1 MYYREFGIPA
11 RIGRAHTT
19 EEIEKYKTR
28 WNGVKNCYTSVYV
41 FDSMRDIGDKTNYD
55 SAVINTI
62 WFDFGDNK
70 KVVKCLRDVRKFIRK
85 YCNPNKI
92 TPRIYLTGGKGF
104 QMNIDFHCPV
114 DFSDTI
120 KRRVL
125 REYLLHLKKKYRLST
140 LDERC
145 ISNSVSCLRRIPNT
159 QYISKLTGE
168 PTGVWCSQFTVDMI
182 MTLDLDALYAIARED
197 TGAQFPPIKSKRA
210 LRDMVDFACDFYD
223 IEHTVSNSVAH
234 LLEQINSAHGSTTHS
249 YTSQGFIK
257 PIRGCVMKLIKLNI
271 ARGHSNHDQ
280 NNIIAAEL
288 LNARWSDK
296 DISFVFSS
304 IYDEPA
310 RDYGWYED
318 DPNRAGWQ
326 IRKMRQKEMQRYSK
340 TKLKS
345 MGLGCSE
352 HCPCEEN

>member
-1 MYYREFGIPA
+1 MEG
-11 RIGRAHTT
+11 
-19 EEIEKYKTR
+19 
-28 WNGVKNCYTSVYV
+28 
-41 FDSMRDIGDKTNYD
+41 KTNYD
-55 SAVINTI
+55 SAVLNTI
-62 WFDFGDNK
+62 WFDFDHDK
-70 KVVKCLRDVRKFIRK
+70 DVKKCLMDVRKFIRK
-85 YCNPNKI
+85 YCKPNGI

-104 QMNIDFHCPV
+104 QMNIDFWQPI
-114 DFSDTI
+114 DFADNI

-125 REYLLHLKKKYRLST
+125 REYLLHLKTKYKLST

-145 ISNSVSCLRRIPNT
+145 VSNSVSCLRRIPNT
-159 QYISKLTGE
+159 KYISKITQE
-168 PTGVWCSQFTVDMI
+168 PTGVWCTQFSVDEVMKMSI
-182 MTLDLDALYAIARED
+182 EELYGCAMEDNARTIE
-197 TGAQFPPIKSKRA
+197 PVKSKRA
-210 LRDMVDFACDFYD
+210 LRDMVDFACDLYD
-223 IEHTVSNSVAH
+223 IEHTVSNSVSH

-249 YTSQGFIK
+249 FTTQGFIK
-257 PIRGCVMKLIKLNI
+257 PIRGCIMELIKHNI

-288 LNARWSDK
+288 LNAGWEDK

-310 RDYGWYED
+310 RDYGWYDD
-318 DPNRAGWQ
+318 DPNKAGWQ

-345 MGLGCSE
+345 MGLGCHE

>member
-1 MYYREFGIPA
+1 ML
-11 RIGRAHTT
+11 
-19 EEIEKYKTR
+19 
-28 WNGVKNCYTSVYV
+28 
-41 FDSMRDIGDKTNYD
+41 
-55 SAVINTI
+55 NTI
-62 WFDFGDNK
+62 WFDFDHDK
-70 KVVKCLRDVRKFIRK
+70 DVKKCLMDVRKFIRK
-85 YCNPNKI
+85 YCKPNDI

-104 QMNIDFHCPV
+104 QMNIDFWEPI
-114 DFSDTI
+114 DFADNI

-125 REYLLHLKKKYRLST
+125 REYLLHLKKKYKLNT

-145 ISNSVSCLRRIPNT
+145 VSNSVSCLRRIPNT
-159 QYISKLTGE
+159 QYISKITQE
-168 PTGVWCSQFTVDMI
+168 PTGVWCTQFSVEDVMKMSI
-182 MTLDLDALYAIARED
+182 EELYACAMED
-197 TGAQFPPIKSKRA
+197 NAKTIEPVKSKRA
-210 LRDMVDFACDFYD
+210 LRDMVDFACDLYD

-234 LLEQINSAHGSTTHS
+234 LLEEINSAHGSTTHS
-249 YTSQGFIK
+249 FTTQGFIK
-257 PIRGCVMKLIKLNI
+257 PIRGCIMELIKHNI

-288 LNARWSDK
+288 LNAGWIDK

-310 RDYGWYED
+310 RDYGWYDD
-318 DPNRAGWQ
+318 DPNKAGWQ

-345 MGLGCSE
+345 MGLGCHE